1 MTSLKETALSRNRAL
16 RVVRYVT
23 PTNAY
28 AEAWSETPGSSLRF
42 PLGPRWNP
50 GSSHHVGS
58 TGQENRIKR
67 APVKPLSLAPR
78 TAPRRLKLRH
88 VGRDRLTI
96 ARRRADEGYTYHA
109 ADGTQI
115 TDAVMLKRF
124 ASLAV
129 PPAYEEVYFCPDEQ
143 AHLQAVGRDAAG
155 RPQYRYHPDWG
166 KVREAGEGRRFAGLA
181 AALPKI
187 RRALGPDLSR
197 PEATIHFA

>member
-1 MTSLKETALSRNRAL
+1 M
-16 RVVRYVT
+16 
-23 PTNAY
+23 
-28 AEAWSETPGSSLRF
+28 
-42 PLGPRWNP
+42 
-50 GSSHHVGS
+50 
-58 TGQENRIKR
+58 
-67 APVKPLSLAPR
+67 APVKTLSLATR
-78 TAPRRLKLRH
+78 TATRRLKLRH

-155 RPQYRYHPDWG
+155 RLQYRYHRPWL
-166 KVREAGEGRRFAGLA
+166 RFCRRYA
-181 AALPKI
+181 APLPSTSPAPSPHATSRSP
-187 RRALGPDLSR
+187 RRSSW
-197 PEATIHFA
+197 